1 MRFEKIK
8 ITDAY
13 ENNLKHVSLEI
24 PKDRLC
30 VFTGVSGSGKSSLV
44 FDTVAAQSRRELND
58 TFPAYTQHYLP
69 KYGRPHVGNIEN
81 LPVAIVIDQKKPAP
95 GQRSTVGTYTD
106 VYTMLRLLFSRAG
119 KPFVG
124 YSDVFSFNHPE
135 GSCPECAGLGEVTV
149 LDIHKLVDFDKS
161 LNDPGCIHYHAFE
174 PGQWRWRRYAASGL
188 FDLDKKIKDY
198 TPEELDLFLNSD
210 QIRLKNPPKEWPKTA
225 KYEGLVKRMYRS
237 VIHSEEGRL
246 KADLVAELTTHGQ
259 CPKCKGRR
267 LSEKVLSCK
276 LAGLNISE
284 ACDLSLRDFREWLQ
298 SIDDPVAVDIKELLG
313 RRIDAFCDIGLSYL
327 TLSRQSSTLSGG
339 EIQRLKIAKYMTSS
353 LSDMVYIL
361 DEPSAGLHP
370 DDITRLLSAV
380 KKLRDHGNTV
390 LLIEH
395 NKAMIREA
403 DHVVDIGP
411 GSGEDGGQIMYE
423 GDYEGLLRS
432 NTVTGRA
439 LRRTP
444 PGTVLRRTP
453 EQWFTL
459 SDICYH
465 NLKHVDVRIPLGVFC
480 VIHGVAGSG
489 KTSLMEVF
497 HEHGP
502 EGSIF
507 LSQKGIGATPR
518 STPATYLGIADEIRR
533 IFAARCGVRSSLFSF
548 NGEGKCPVCDGKG
561 VIVSEMAFMDSIE
574 TVCEACHGL
583 RYSKE
588 VLDYRVDGMNIAEVM
603 DLTVEK
609 AADWFRGTEVS
620 GMLENLMDTGLSYL
634 HLNQSVSTMSGGEQ
648 QRMKL
653 ATCLS
658 KKGSIFILD
667 EPACGLHLADT
678 ERIVALFRRMVSEG
692 SSVIIIDHSPDVIW
706 AADYTV
712 ELGPGGGDQGGR
724 ILFAGTP
731 EEMIACPDSVTGKYM
746 KEYMTERV

>member
-13 ENNLKHVSLEI
+13 ENNLRHVSLEI

-58 TFPAYTQHYLP
+58 TFPAFVQQYLP

-95 GQRSTVGTYTD
+95 GMRSTVGTYTD

-135 GSCPECAGLGEVTV
+135 GSCPQCSGLGEVTV

-198 TPEELDLFLNSD
+198 TPEELELFLNSD

-237 VIHSEEGRL
+237 VINSEEGRL
-246 KADLVAELTTHGQ
+246 KADIVASLTTHGI
-259 CPKCKGRR
+259 CPLCGGRR
-267 LSEKVLSCK
+267 LSQKVLSCR
-276 LAGLNISE
+276 LNGLNISE
-284 ACDLSLRDFREWLQ
+284 ACELSLKDFKNWL
-298 SIDDPVAVDIKELLG
+298 SAIDDPLAADIKELVL
-313 RRIDAFCDIGLSYL
+313 RRVEAFCDIGLSYI
-327 TLSRQSSTLSGG
+327 TLSRQSSSLSGG
-339 EIQRLKIAKYMTSS
+339 EIQRLKIAKYITSS
-353 LSDMVYIL
+353 LTDMVYIL

-370 DDITRLLSAV
+370 DDIKRLLSAI

-390 LLIEH
+390 ILIEH
-395 NKAMIREA
+395 NKAVIKEA
-403 DHVVDIGP
+403 DYIVDIGP
-411 GSGEDGGQIMYE
+411 GSGENGGRIMYE
-423 GDYEGLLRS
+423 GDYEGLLAS
-432 NTVTGRA
+432 DTVTGRA
-439 LRRTP
+439 LRRKMP
-444 PGTVLRRTP
+444 EDLLRRQP
-453 EQWFTL
+453 EEWFEIK
-459 SDICYH
+459 DAYYH
-465 NLKHVDVRIPLGVFC
+465 NLKHVDVKIPLGVFC

-497 HEHGP
+497 HEKCP

-507 LSQKGIGATPR
+507 LSQKGIGASQR

-533 IFAARCGVRSSLFSF
+533 IFAERCGVKSSLFSF
-548 NGEGKCPVCDGKG
+548 NGEGRCPVCDGKG

-574 TVCEACHGL
+574 TVCEACGGL
-583 RYSKE
+583 RYNKE
-588 VLDYRVDGMNIAEVM
+588 VLSYRVSGMNIAEVM

-609 AADWFRGTEVS
+609 ALTWFKGTKVEE
-620 GMLENLMDTGLSYL
+620 MLKNLDDTGLSYI

-653 ATCLS
+653 AASLC
-658 KKGSIFILD
+658 KRGSIFILD
-667 EPACGLHLADT
+667 EPACGLHPADT
-678 ERIVALFRRMVSEG
+678 DRIISLFKRMVQEG

-724 ILFAGTP
+724 ILFAGIP
-731 EEMIACPDSVTGKYM
+731 EDMINDKNSVTGKYLR
-746 KEYMTERV
+746 EYLIGF